1 MIQVFHLLMVHVPQ
15 QHLEQHWLVVMVVV
29 EKVQVVEFKVYY
41 QHDNH
46 V

>member
-1 MIQVFHLLMVHVPQ
+1 MVHVHQ
-15 QHLEQHWLVVMVVV
+15 QHLERHLQVVLVVV

-41 QHDNH
+41 QLDNH